1 MKLLITGD
9 IHGRSDILDKV
20 LTIEKDYDMH
30 LCTGDLGLDLK
41 TLEVNHIIAVKG
53 NNDYYHDLPTERLI
67 EHQGQRILLTH
78 GHLQN
83 VKYGLTELIEM
94 AKEFDATICIFGH
107 THEAFYKKIGRT
119 MFINPG
125 ALSDFKDKSYAIY
138 EEGKVSFLYVNTN

>member
-67 EHQGQRILLTH
+67 EHQGLRILLTH

-83 VKYGLTELIEM
+83 VKYGLNELILM
-94 AKEFDATICIFGH
+94 AKEMDANICIFGH
-107 THEAFYKKIGRT
+107 THDAFYRRIDNII
-119 MFINPG
+119 FINPG
-125 ALSDFKDKSYAIY
+125 ALTGHKDKTFAVY
-138 EEGKVSFLYVNTN
+138 EKEKVSIINVD